1 MPPASQSA
9 GWPTRRT
16 IQTPHHGRGND
27 VAGCRSTPPRPG
39 IEPARRFAYIW
50 KRRIP
55 RRIGVGSTSEDDILD
70 SARLY
75 YQPQVSSDGKTFV
88 GVESLLRSV
97 TADGS
102 VAGPGGI
109 LDKVVDDATA
119 DALDWWVIRQACT
132 DGLRWPQLTIAV
144 NISARQFQAPDFA
157 ARLLAVIAELG
168 SAPAQI
174 ELELLESGI
183 IENFERAIETMEVL
197 RRAGIRI
204 ALDDFGTGY
213 SSLAYLQKLPIDKL
227 KLDKSLVDGTG
238 ELKAAAIVQA
248 VTALS
253 RALGLK
259 VVAEGVETRAQQQ
272 FLRIAGCHL
281 LQGYLFSPAVP
292 AERIDQFLREGWP
305 AVADTPA

>member
-1 MPPASQSA
+1 MWKRPPA
-9 GWPTRRT
+9 R
-16 IQTPHHGRGND
+16 
-27 VAGCRSTPPRPG
+27 G
-39 IEPARRFAYIW
+39 IEAVRWIDYRQR
-50 KRRIP
+50 RRISP
-55 RRIGVGSTSEDDILD
+55 SKRAGVGPTTEGPIL
-70 SARLY
+70 ATAQLF
-75 YQPQVSSDGKTFV
+75 YQPQVSSDGKTFA
-88 GVESLLRSV
+88 GVECLLRSV
-97 TADGS
+97 EADGA
-102 VAGPGGI
+102 VRGPGAI
-109 LDKVVDDATA
+109 LDQVVDDATA
-119 DALDWWVIRQACT
+119 DTLDWWVIRQACR
-132 DGLRWPQLTIAV
+132 DGLRWPQLTVAV

-157 ARLLAVIAELG
+157 ARLLAVIAESG
-168 SAPAQI
+168 NAPAQI

-183 IENFERAIETMEVL
+183 IENFERAIETMDVL

-238 ELKAAAIVQA
+238 EMKAAAIVQA

-259 VVAEGVETRAQQQ
+259 VVAEGVETQAQQQ

-292 AERIDQFLREGWP
+292 ATQIDVFLREGWP
-305 AVADTPA
+305 ASR

>member
-1 MPPASQSA
+1 M
-9 GWPTRRT
+9 
-16 IQTPHHGRGND
+16 N
-27 VAGCRSTPPRPG
+27 
-39 IEPARRFAYIW
+39 FAQRDTLW
-50 KRRIP
+50 SVKLHLL
-55 RRIGVGSTSEDDILD
+55 S

-75 YQPQVSSDGKTFV
+75 FQPQVTSDGKKLV
-88 GVESLLRSV
+88 GVECLLRSV
-97 TADGS
+97 DIEGRVS
-102 VAGPGGI
+102 GPQAI
-109 LDKVVDDATA
+109 LGNINDDAQA
-119 DALDWWVIRQACT
+119 DAVDWWVIRQACT
-132 DGLRWPQLTIAV
+132 DGLRWPQLSVAV
-144 NISARQFQAPDFA
+144 NITARQFQSHDFA
-157 ARLLAVIAELG
+157 AKLLTVLAEAG
-168 SAPAQI
+168 TSPAQI

-183 IENFERAIETMEVL
+183 IENFERAVETMEVL

-259 VVAEGVETRAQQQ
+259 VVAEGVETQAQQQ

-281 LQGYLFSPAVP
+281 LQGYLYSPAVQ
-292 AERIDQFLREGWP
+292 AAQIDTFLREGWP
-305 AVADTPA
+305 ANPRLT